1 MSQKKRVDKRN
12 AWTRLKGTPTVKD
25 AIKKA
30 GFDPD
35 KITKTV
41 AFQNKDIREAFSEA
55 FIEMHK
61 SPKVNNPNSE
71 YDTPKTVVSKKSVKK
86 RVQSASAK
94 LKYFEKMAPMSDKLK
109 KFIKGAD
116 NEDGAHRVK
125 RDLNSDFSPA
135 QQKMAQ
141 DMKMDDPN
149 KVLGAFGTG
158 KTEEHKYK
166 QYTDTDDE
174 ETTSK
179 TTKEK
184 EQSATLG
191 SGTSASGAN
200 TGLLNPLVTEE
211 KEREEKT
218 KDKDEQTTPVR
229 PKTDTTN
236 GAGNATSTPS
246 GDADNNPCN
255 SGDIQKNSEFNQAE
269 GEAAPAGSGQ
279 IGAGTRNGAVPVQ
292 QQTVKA
298 VPPFTM
304 GATPNDSGD
313 KIMDVPDRHTEQG
326 NLRQEYGMEKAQKVI
341 PTVKDQMASDIR
353 FDMFDTVNPGF
364 GEGQDNKLFVM
375 EQNRDA
381 KIVYAKPMFQ
391 PGSYIGPIAG
401 VDVPPW
407 QLQRVM
413 PKEKVQ
419 RYGEEKKNSLN
430 TMVNVVMTNGAKSTN
445 LLGDDVGYPYDHSA
459 CELKRKRLSP
469 LEPVIRTDM
478 NWEHVKD
485 PIGVQLNKHKFRRY
499 TDSQRYPRHLETQTA
514 GIGGQHLS
522 KRRGL
527 EVILQ

>member
-1 MSQKKRVDKRN
+1 MSTRAEYTTPRRQQPKVRDWRTLVTKYRKDGVYDEYIKNKKLGDIPSSELKKPDHWRN
-12 AWTRLKGTPTVKD
+12 ILQ
-25 AIKKA
+25 
-30 GFDPD
+30 
-35 KITKTV
+35 ITKDHYDGQDKT
-41 AFQNKDIREAFSEA
+41 KISSPRPPPT
-55 FIEMHK
+55 K
-61 SPKVNNPNSE
+61 SPSTSSTPRQRQVKVDLFQKNPTSIV
-71 YDTPKTVVSKKSVKK
+71 KASVTSDDGDDNQGTTASVLRQKL
-86 RVQSASAK
+86 ASA
-94 LKYFEKMAPMSDKLK
+94 
-109 KFIKGAD
+109 
-116 NEDGAHRVK
+116 
-125 RDLNSDFSPA
+125 
-135 QQKMAQ
+135 
-141 DMKMDDPN
+141 MKMDDPSA
-149 KVLGAFGTG
+149 VSGVGRASDH
-158 KTEEHKYK
+158 EHKHEN
-166 QYTDTDDE
+166 DTKGSDDSDTE
-174 ETTSK
+174 SSTKTPTTGAPD
-179 TTKEK
+179 TG
-184 EQSATLG
+184 ATGTSGGGAPGAVGGGTPGIRGLGG
-191 SGTSASGAN
+191 SGTPGGAVGGSG
-200 TGLLNPLVTEE
+200 T
-211 KEREEKT
+211 
-218 KDKDEQTTPVR
+218 
-229 PKTDTTN
+229 
-236 GAGNATSTPS
+236 GAGAGTATGTPS

-341 PTVKDQMASDIR
+341 PTVEDQMASDIR